1 MKYEFI
7 KGLTSDVVFR
17 AYGKDVKELFE
28 NAAEAMAGVICQVG
42 KVDPKIAKSV
52 EVKGEDLKD
61 LLYNWLQEII
71 ALVDTEEMFF
81 SRFEIEEISNCKL
94 KAKIYGEP
102 ITPDKGETVV
112 KAVTYHNFNLR
123 KTTGGFEATISLD
136 I

>member
-17 AYGKDVKELFE
+17 AYGKDAKELFE
-28 NAAEAMAGVICQVG
+28 NAAEAMASVICQIG
-42 KVDPKIAKSV
+42 KVSPKIAKSV

-71 ALVDTEEMFF
+71 ALVDTAEMFF
-81 SRFEIEEISNCKL
+81 SRFEIEEISDCKL

-102 ITPDKGETVV
+102 MTPDKGETVV
-112 KAVTYHNFNLR
+112 KAVTYHNFNL
-123 KTTGGFEATISLD
+123 KETENGYEVTVNLD